1 MLDCP
6 DLAVPVEIM
15 HHVVHVESAR
25 NPFAIGVVG
34 GRLSRQ
40 PRSLDEAL
48 AAVQTLKE
56 QGYNFSVGIAQVNR
70 YNLARYGLS
79 SYAQAF
85 ETCSNLRAGSQIL
98 KECHDRAR
106 DWGKAFSCYYSGNF
120 VTGFEHGYVQ
130 KVFDSMQRAAPSGV
144 RVADITVIPRTDRSV
159 RRPAREDGV
168 PLREPG
174 LKPAE
179 GPTSMDAVP
188 TQVVGAPGD
197 PYTVRVVPSQKP
209 SGIPATANHSQAAD
223 RIRGSRLRGGAAPQ
237 PDSALPTRMPIPSLS
252 RTSPN
257 GNGDNGA
264 ETGSVGTSDRSFVF

>member
-85 ETCSNLRAGSQIL
+85 ETCPNLKAGSQIL

-159 RRPAREDGV
+159 RRPARDDGV
-168 PLREPG
+168 PLRADAATSAPVSTAPSIDAAAG
-174 LKPAE
+174 RGNVPAS
-179 GPTSMDAVP
+179 GAVSGHVGQIP
-188 TQVVGAPGD
+188 VQLVGAQGD
-197 PYTVRVVPSQKP
+197 PYRVTVQ
-209 SGIPATANHSQAAD
+209 PARSSARPAVSRSSPKGEYSTPPANPREASTE
-223 RIRGSRLRGGAAPQ
+223 RGV
-237 PDSALPTRMPIPSLS
+237 
-252 RTSPN
+252 SPAVASPKE
-257 GNGDNGA
+257 DQ
-264 ETGSVGTSDRSFVF
+264 SFVF

>member
-85 ETCSNLRAGSQIL
+85 ETCLNLKAGSQIL

-144 RVADITVIPRTDRSV
+144 RVADITVIPRADRSV
-159 RRPAREDGV
+159 RRPARDDGV
-168 PLREPG
+168 PLRADAAP
-174 LKPAE
+174 PAS
-179 GPTSMDAVP
+179 TSMAPSTEAAPGAGNVSASGAVP
-188 TQVVGAPGD
+188 SSVGQIPVQLVGAQGD
-197 PYTVRVVPSQKP
+197 PYRVTVQ
-209 SGIPATANHSQAAD
+209 PARSSD
-223 RIRGSRLRGGAAPQ
+223 RPAVSRSSPRGGSSNQSANPREASTERGVSPAA
-237 PDSALPTRMPIPSLS
+237 SSL
-252 RTSPN
+252 RE
-257 GNGDNGA
+257 DQ
-264 ETGSVGTSDRSFVF
+264 SFVF

>member
-85 ETCSNLRAGSQIL
+85 ETCPNLKAGSQIL

-159 RRPAREDGV
+159 RRSARDDGV
-168 PLREPG
+168 PLRADAAP
-174 LKPAE
+174 PAS
-179 GPTSMDAVP
+179 TSMAPSTEGAIGAGNVSTSGAVP
-188 TQVVGAPGD
+188 RSVGQIPVQLVGAQGD
-197 PYTVRVVPSQKP
+197 PYRVTVQ
-209 SGIPATANHSQAAD
+209 PARSSSRPASRSSPKGEFSMSPANPREASTE
-223 RIRGSRLRGGAAPQ
+223 RGV
-237 PDSALPTRMPIPSLS
+237 
-252 RTSPN
+252 SPAVASPKE
-257 GNGDNGA
+257 DQ
-264 ETGSVGTSDRSFVF
+264 SFVF

>member
-85 ETCSNLRAGSQIL
+85 ETCPNLKAGSQIL

-159 RRPAREDGV
+159 RRPARDDGV
-168 PLREPG
+168 PLR
-174 LKPAE
+174 
-179 GPTSMDAVP
+179 
-188 TQVVGAPGD
+188 APM
-197 PYTVRVVPSQKP
+197 
-209 SGIPATANHSQAAD
+209 ATPNCSTYGRSNCSRQD
-223 RIRGSRLRGGAAPQ
+223 GRMVTIRA
-237 PDSALPTRMPIPSLS
+237 
-252 RTSPN
+252 
-257 GNGDNGA
+257 
-264 ETGSVGTSDRSFVF
+264 